1 MVLITSFA
9 AVYHKK
15 LRQSYI
21 VLVLGVI
28 LIATSIIDFV
38 FFALL
43 ARDFFTCPFDLSTTT
58 TTSASTSLGTAV
70 DCQVADGIV
79 MSLVAR
85 GYVLWL
91 INVVIG
97 INLIT
102 IAAKVW

>member
-1 MVLITSFA
+1 MTLFT
-9 AVYHKK
+9 AVHHKK
-15 LRQSYI
+15 LRQSFN

-28 LIATSIIDFV
+28 VTATSIIDFV

-43 ARDFFTCPFDLSTTT
+43 ARDFSTCPFDLSTTIST
-58 TTSASTSLGTAV
+58 LETTSLGTAI

-79 MSLVAR
+79 MSLAAR

-91 INVVIG
+91 INVVVA

-102 IAAKVW
+102 IAAKVG

>member
-43 ARDFFTCPFDLSTTT
+43 VRDFFTCPFDLSTTT
-58 TTSASTSLGTAV
+58 TTSALGTAI